1 MRSNRQSIWTNSLLS
16 FIASAAVG
24 ILSTLIITA
33 LTALF
38 AFLFISDL
46 RAIRFISLIPL
57 FTGAFSGSFF
67 CGKHRR
73 KKGLIEGIICGVLLY
88 LALLV
93 FGIVFTGS
101 LAGLKKLLLLV
112 VSGAVGGV
120 TGVNSKRPKS
130 LRT

>member
-112 VSGAVGGV
+112 VSGAIGGV

>member
-73 KKGLIEGIICGVLLY
+73 KKGLIEGIICGVSLYIVLLT
-88 LALLV
+88 

-101 LAGLKKLLLLV
+101 FAGLKKLLLLV
-112 VSGAVGGV
+112 ISGAIGGV

>member
-46 RAIRFISLIPL
+46 SAIRFISLIPL

-112 VSGAVGGV
+112 VSGAIGGV

>member
-24 ILSTLIITA
+24 ILSTLIVTA
-33 LTALF
+33 LMALF

-57 FTGAFSGSFF
+57 FAGAFSGSFF

-73 KKGLIEGIICGVLLY
+73 KKGLIEGIICGILLY
-88 LALLV
+88 FTLLI
-93 FGIVFTGS
+93 FGIIFAGS
-101 LAGLKKLLLLV
+101 FAGLKKLLLLV
-112 VSGAVGGV
+112 VSGAIGGV